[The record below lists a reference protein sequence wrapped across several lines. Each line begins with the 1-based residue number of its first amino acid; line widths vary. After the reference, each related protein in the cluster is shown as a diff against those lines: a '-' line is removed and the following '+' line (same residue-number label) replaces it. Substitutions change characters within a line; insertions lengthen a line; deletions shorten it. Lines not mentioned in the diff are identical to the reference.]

1 MRTARNVRAAG
12 NIFRE
17 IAARRIF
24 TALAMAGFLGGGLAE
39 AGINNPYDGYSST
52 SSYFLN
58 YANGTSFAPG
68 VTGDVQVS
76 VKIAGV
82 SHVFNVD
89 TGSRGLYAAS
99 TELGGN
105 FTSPASLPGAY
116 QGQIQ
121 LDSSGRLSSG
131 YWVPTALSF
140 DVINLSTNATT
151 TVTSTANIL
160 AVTTLSAQM
169 NRTAT
174 FGVDTS
180 VAGYNGTV
188 NLVGGGTIP
197 VISQN
202 GTSVVAL
209 TQNATV
215 NQQVSYA
222 ENIPGLIKPVSNF
235 GIGFDLNG
243 APGGTGPVGN
253 NKNQIYNPLINVAGM
268 GGNGTLVAGYI
279 VKADGI
285 QLGLTGNDAGYG
297 YTTLNPTI
305 YSSTNSEPDW
315 QTPMGQ
321 TAVTLNG
328 TVTTNGPGS
337 IVMDSGISQAYIS
350 APDLSG
356 GENITEMA
364 VYLMN
369 SGGAVGYN
377 IDLNDPANLLNPSSI
392 DISDPTTDGI
402 YSQNQPP
409 YQANF
414 FNTGRNVFSTFNM
427 LYDAQNGYM
436 GVLPNSY
443 GLTDPNVFFT
453 AQSGGFPNPIPEG
466 NPTVM
471 ILMGLLL
478 LLPALGRVRMFQIGD
493 YSGGN
498 DPNHIATV
506 EHNTKRPFLLFA
518 TRVGSGASRWK
529 C

>member
-1 MRTARNVRAAG
+1 MSSTRNVRSVG
-12 NIFRE
+12 NGFRG
-17 IAARRIF
+17 IAAKRILPV
-24 TALAMAGFLGGGLAE
+24 LAIAGFLSGELVE
-39 AGINNPYDGYSST
+39 AGVNNPYDGYSST
-52 SSYFLN
+52 NSYFLE

-68 VTGDVQVS
+68 VTSDVQIS
-76 VKIAGV
+76 VNIAGI
-82 SHVFNVD
+82 SHIFNVD

-121 LDSSGRLSSG
+121 LDSSGRFSSG
-131 YWVPTALSF
+131 YWVPTTLSF

-151 TVTSTANIL
+151 TVTSTVNIL

-174 FGVDTS
+174 FGVNTS
-180 VAGYNGTV
+180 VVGYNGTV
-188 NLVGGGTIP
+188 NLVGGGTVP

-202 GTSVVAL
+202 GTYVVAL

-215 NQQVSYA
+215 NQQISYA
-222 ENIPGLIKPVSNF
+222 DNIPGLIKPVSNF
-235 GIGFDLNG
+235 GIGFDLSG
-243 APGGTGPVGN
+243 APGGTGPIGN
-253 NKNQIYNPLINVAGM
+253 NENQIYNPLINVEGM

-279 VKADGI
+279 IKSNGI
-285 QLGLTGNDAGYG
+285 QLGLTGNDTGYG
-297 YTTLNPTI
+297 YTTLNPTGFT
-305 YSSTNSEPDW
+305 SSNSQPDW

-337 IVMDSGISQAYIS
+337 IVMDSGISQAYLS
-350 APDLSG
+350 APDLTG
-356 GENITEMA
+356 NETITE
-364 VYLMN
+364 VSVSLMN
-369 SGGAVGYN
+369 SGGTVGYN
-377 IDLNDPANLLNPSSI
+377 INLNDPTNLLNPSSI

-402 YSQNQPP
+402 YSQNQLP

-414 FNTGRNVFSTFNM
+414 FNTGRNVFSAFNM

-453 AQSGGFPNPIPEG
+453 AQAGGFPNPIPEG

-471 ILMGLLL
+471 VLMGLLL
-478 LLPALGRVRMFQIGD
+478 LLPKLRLER
-493 YSGGN
+493 
-498 DPNHIATV
+498 
-506 EHNTKRPFLLFA
+506 LF
-518 TRVGSGASRWK
+518 
-529 C
+529 